1 MNDAD
6 RLSKARSELWSHLE
20 TLVGPG
26 EIPRYEEAL
35 THASFA
41 NETGAHDNQR
51 LEFLGDSVLGLCVS
65 EMLIAAHPAAD
76 EGKLTRMR
84 AALVNAEALA
94 AWARR
99 IDLGACVA
107 LGRGAM
113 HGSERDQT
121 NVLAD
126 ATEALVAAVYEA
138 LGLAGARAVVR
149 GIVGDGIERAE
160 ALATPDPKSALQE
173 RVQAVARPAPTY
185 RLVQIH
191 GSASDQTFE
200 VEVLLEGSVIGSG
213 QGRTKRLAE
222 RAAASAALEKL
233 G

>member
-6 RLSKARSELWSHLE
+6 RLSKARSELRSHLE

-138 LGLAGARAVVR
+138 LGLAGARAIVG
-149 GIVGDGIERAE
+149 GIVGDGIEKAE

-191 GSASDQTFE
+191 GGASDQTFE